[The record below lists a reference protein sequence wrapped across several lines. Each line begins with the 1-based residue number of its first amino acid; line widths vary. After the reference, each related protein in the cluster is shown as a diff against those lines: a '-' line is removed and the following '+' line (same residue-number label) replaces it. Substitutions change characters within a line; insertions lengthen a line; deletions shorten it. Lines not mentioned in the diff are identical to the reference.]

1 MYLNMLDSQESD
13 CDGVSGLTVRG
24 MSECERVSD
33 WEWIGVDGIDYE
45 RMRVK
50 VKESDWDL

>member
-1 MYLNMLDSQESD
+1 MLDSQESD

-33 WEWIGVDGIDYE
+33 WEWVGVDGIDYE